1 MYRYQLKKGKSQ
13 NPTVAIQI
21 NGIPISLQLDTQ
33 ADVTVVTEKHYE
45 KLQAHSPLQQTN
57 IAIRSYSREEKG
69 LLLPVLGKF
78 TVTITQG
85 EKEIA
90 EPVYVVKGQGD
101 TALLSCG
108 VTEKMGLVEYHLDLT
123 SSTPLPVM
131 GETRQRQLT

>member
-1 MYRYQLKKGKSQ
+1 MYWYQLKEGKSQ
-13 NPTVAIQI
+13 NPTVATHI
-21 NGIPISLQLDTQ
+21 NCIPICLHLDTQ

-45 KLQAHSPLQQTN
+45 KLQANSPLQQTN
-57 IAIRSYSREEKG
+57 IAIRSYSREGKG

-90 EPVYVVKGQGD
+90 EPVYVVKDQGD

-108 VTEKMGLVEYHLDLT
+108 VTEQMGLLEYHLDLT
-123 SSTPLPVM
+123 SKHPTASH
-131 GETRQRQLT
+131 GENSRV